1 MSTNNTHKQAKCI
14 KAKQILCDDWQ
25 SKLADTDFKDLIDI
39 DKLKNLG
46 KLDYRNVTKIGLFSE
61 NDKAFISEKRRKVN
75 NRRAAK
81 KFRESEKTRQIEM
94 DATVTELQ
102 RQRNVLYLE
111 RKRLLEEIRYY
122 QQFHFISY

>member
-1 MSTNNTHKQAKCI
+1 M